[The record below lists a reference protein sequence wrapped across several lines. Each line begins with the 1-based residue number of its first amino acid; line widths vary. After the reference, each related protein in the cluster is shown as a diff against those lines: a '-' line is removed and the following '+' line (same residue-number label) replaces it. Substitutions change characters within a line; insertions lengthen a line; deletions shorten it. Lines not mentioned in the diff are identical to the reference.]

1 MGMNID
7 NVIEFIW
14 AVFSGIITLRVFN
27 PLYNTIFGTLDWSG
41 HLITKY
47 GLMLVAGII
56 VFGVVFFIPFKV
68 FTTIKNDWTSQGGNE
83 GNLNEGY

>member
-1 MGMNID
+1 MGMSIN
-7 NVIEFIW
+7 NVIGFIW

-27 PLYNTIFGTLDWSG
+27 PLYNTIFGTLDWSN

-47 GLMLVAGII
+47 GLMLVAGMI
-56 VFGVVFFIPFKV
+56 VFGVCFFVPFKV
-68 FTTIKNDWTSQGGNE
+68 FTTIREEYKSNQGNG